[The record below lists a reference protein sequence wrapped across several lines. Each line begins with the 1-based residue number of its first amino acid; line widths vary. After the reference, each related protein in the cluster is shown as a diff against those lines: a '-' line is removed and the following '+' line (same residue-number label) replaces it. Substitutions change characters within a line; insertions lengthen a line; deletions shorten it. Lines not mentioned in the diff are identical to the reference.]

1 MEFPNGL
8 FPTLSK
14 WSQKNNLLTLVEVS
28 DQQKT
33 TVVELAFWNANMGEQ
48 EG

>member
-1 MEFPNGL
+1 MVNFPHFQNGH
-8 FPTLSK
+8 K
-14 WSQKNNLLTLVEVS
+14 KNNLLTLVEVS

-33 TVVELAFWNANMGEQ
+33 TVVELAFWNANVSEQ